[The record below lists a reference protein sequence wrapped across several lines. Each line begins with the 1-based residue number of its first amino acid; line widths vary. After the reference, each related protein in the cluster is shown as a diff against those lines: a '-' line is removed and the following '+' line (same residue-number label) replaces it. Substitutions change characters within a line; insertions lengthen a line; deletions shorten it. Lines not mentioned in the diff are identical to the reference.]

1 MHGIFIYL
9 TGEDQD
15 KLPSSGLND
24 RGCGQLQG
32 VFHKCS
38 DWTFDS
44 ILGILCAC
52 GLDVCVVEGE
62 LSMTTRQWQ
71 PSQDQIDTN
80 AIHIHSFVVPV
91 SFVFI

>member
-38 DWTFDS
+38 D
-44 ILGILCAC
+44 
-52 GLDVCVVEGE
+52 
-62 LSMTTRQWQ
+62 
-71 PSQDQIDTN
+71 
-80 AIHIHSFVVPV
+80 
-91 SFVFI
+91 